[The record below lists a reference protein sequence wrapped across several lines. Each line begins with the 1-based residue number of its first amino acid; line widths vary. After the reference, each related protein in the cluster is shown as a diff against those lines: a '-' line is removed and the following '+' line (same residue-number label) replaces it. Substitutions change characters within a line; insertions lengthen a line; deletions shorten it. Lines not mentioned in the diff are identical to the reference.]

1 MVTTLLLLD
10 IGLSV
15 SYPTVLISA
24 LTGRNNKNNPNET
37 VRMDPVQASWMGE
50 LFLNTGSCWHDIS
63 MLSSRQMLRFSVY
76 YFLGSIS
83 YLGKMFGSLTCGF
96 ASEYFGRRNAM
107 ILISIPHLVAFCL
120 FYYSSSVWTIFIA
133 NSLLGFGSGYL
144 KGPSTS
150 YITEIRWET

>member
-50 LFLNTGSCWHDIS
+50 LFLNTVNMTFRCFPHVKCYV
-63 MLSSRQMLRFSVY
+63 FSVY